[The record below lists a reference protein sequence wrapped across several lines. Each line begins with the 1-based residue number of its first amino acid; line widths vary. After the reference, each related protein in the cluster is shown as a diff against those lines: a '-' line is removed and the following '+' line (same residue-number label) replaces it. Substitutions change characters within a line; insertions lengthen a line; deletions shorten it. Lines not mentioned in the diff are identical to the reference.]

1 MNDVRIDQDTRQRQR
16 TAAKARRRAVM
27 IGQALALAND
37 PDDLAE
43 SKRVLED
50 VGEMRAAR

>member
-1 MNDVRIDQDTRQRQR
+1 MNDVRIDQDTRQR